1 MKSILALSLITLFFA
16 ACQRNEVSPSGPGT
30 PLNLSSSRF
39 GAESSEFAFEWFRN
53 VLVQEGGSANVVA
66 SPLSLH
72 IALGMAL
79 NGADGQTAEELLAAL
94 RLKGYSPEQYNQ
106 IYRELTQ
113 GLPAV
118 DPKVSL
124 AIANSLWYRD
134 GLAVEAPYVESLK
147 STFAAEVKPL
157 TNDAG
162 PVNAWVKNKTR
173 GKIEKMYDRISPDI
187 VLLLLNAVYFKG
199 DWTKQFDEKQTS
211 ERTWVYEDGRKKLHR
226 VQMMSQEQRFRNAFT
241 ENYAA
246 VELPYGNGD
255 YRMTLLLPSEGTQ
268 TTEFAKTFDAAA
280 WTTLQQRLAEG
291 KIRVNL
297 PRFEFA
303 YELKPNL
310 NQTLQA
316 MGIKTA
322 FTSGADFS
330 KIRGRRDLFISEV
343 KQKAY
348 IKTDEKGSEA
358 AAVTGI
364 GFELTSVGPQVPVI
378 DLNRAFLFFISEK
391 NSNTVLF
398 SGRVAE
404 P

>member
-1 MKSILALSLITLFFA
+1 
-16 ACQRNEVSPSGPGT
+16 
-30 PLNLSSSRF
+30 
-39 GAESSEFAFEWFRN
+39 
-53 VLVQEGGSANVVA
+53 
-66 SPLSLH
+66 
-72 IALGMAL
+72 
-79 NGADGQTAEELLAAL
+79 
-94 RLKGYSPEQYNQ
+94 
-106 IYRELTQ
+106 
-113 GLPAV
+113 
-118 DPKVSL
+118 
-124 AIANSLWYRD
+124 
-134 GLAVEAPYVESLK
+134 
-147 STFAAEVKPL
+147 
-157 TNDAG
+157 
-162 PVNAWVKNKTR
+162 
-173 GKIEKMYDRISPDI
+173 MYDRISPDI

-226 VQMMSQEQRFRNAFT
+226 VQMMSQENTFRNAFT
-241 ENYAA
+241 PDYSA

-255 YRMTLLLPSEGTQ
+255 YRMTLLLPREGTQ
-268 TTEFAKTFDAAA
+268 TTAFAKTFDAAA
-280 WTTLQQRLAEG
+280 WTALQQRLAEG

-303 YELKPNL
+303 YELKPDL
-310 NQTLQA
+310 NETLQA

-322 FTSGADFS
+322 FTDAADFS

-364 GFELTSVGPQVPVI
+364 GFELTSVGPGI
-378 DLNRAFLFFISEK
+378 DFNRAFLFFISEK

-398 SGRVAE
+398 AGRVAE

>member
-1 MKSILALSLITLFFA
+1 MKSILTLSLILLFFA
-16 ACQRNEVSPSGPGT
+16 ACQRNDVSPGPGT
-30 PLNLSSSRF
+30 PLNLSSARF
-39 GAESSEFAFEWFRN
+39 GAESSAFAFEWFRN
-53 VLVQEGGSANVVA
+53 VLTQEDLVTNVVA

-79 NGADGQTAEELLAAL
+79 NGANGQTAAEMLAAL

-113 GLPAV
+113 GLPNV

-134 GLAVEAPYVESLK
+134 GLAVEAPYVDALK
-147 STFAAEVKPL
+147 NTFSAEVNPL

-162 PVNAWVKNKTR
+162 PVNAWVKDKTR
-173 GKIEKMYDRISPDI
+173 GKIEKMYEQISADI

-199 DWTKQFDEKQTS
+199 DWAKQFDEKQTT
-211 ERTWVYEDGRKKLHR
+211 ERTWIYEDGRKILR
-226 VQMMSQEQRFRNAFT
+226 RFPMMSQENTFRNAFT
-241 ENYAA
+241 TDYAA

-255 YRMTLLLPSEGTQ
+255 YRMTLLLPREGTQ
-268 TTEFAKTFDAAA
+268 TAAFAKTFDATA
-280 WTTLQQRLAEG
+280 WNALQQRLTET

-297 PRFEFA
+297 PRFEFS

-310 NQTLQA
+310 NETLQA

-322 FTSGADFS
+322 FTDAADFS

-398 SGRVAE
+398 AGRVAE

>member
-1 MKSILALSLITLFFA
+1 MKSILTFSLILLMFA

-30 PLNLSSSRF
+30 PLNLSSARF

-53 VLVQEGGSANVVA
+53 LLVQEGGSSNVVA

-79 NGADGQTAEELLAAL
+79 NGADGQTAEEMLAAL
-94 RLKGYSPEQYNQ
+94 RLKGYSPEQYNR

-113 GLPAV
+113 GLPTV

-134 GLAVEAPYVESLK
+134 GLAVEAPYVDALK
-147 STFAAEVKPL
+147 TTFGAEVKPL

-162 PVNAWVKNKTR
+162 PVNAWVKDKTR

-226 VQMMSQEQRFRNAFT
+226 VQMMSQENTFRNAFT
-241 ENYAA
+241 PDYSA

-255 YRMTLLLPSEGTQ
+255 YRMTLLLPREGTQ
-268 TTEFAKTFDAAA
+268 TTAFAKTFDAAA
-280 WTTLQQRLAEG
+280 WTALQQRLAEG

-303 YELKPNL
+303 YELKPDL
-310 NQTLQA
+310 NETLQA

-322 FTSGADFS
+322 FTDAADFS

-364 GFELTSVGPQVPVI
+364 GFELTSVGPGI
-378 DLNRAFLFFISEK
+378 DFNRAFLFFISEK

-398 SGRVAE
+398 AGRVAE

>member
-1 MKSILALSLITLFFA
+1 MKSILALSLILLFFA
-16 ACQRNEVSPSGPGT
+16 ACQRNELSPGSGQ
-30 PLNLSSSRF
+30 PLNLSSARF

-53 VLVQEGGSANVVA
+53 LLAQEDRVVNVVA

-79 NGADGQTAEELLAAL
+79 NGADGTTAEEILAAL
-94 RLKGYSPEQYNQ
+94 RLKGYSPEQYNR

-113 GLPAV
+113 GLPNV

-134 GLAVEAPYVESLK
+134 GLAVEAPYVEALK
-147 STFAAEVKPL
+147 SNFTADVKSL

-162 PVNAWVKNKTR
+162 PVNAWVKEKTR
-173 GKIEKMYDRISPDI
+173 GKIEKMYDQISADI

-199 DWTKQFDEKQTS
+199 DWTKQFDEKQTT
-211 ERTWVYEDGRKKLHR
+211 ERTWIYEDGRKILR
-226 VQMMSQEQRFRNAFT
+226 RFPMMSQHAAFRNAFAPD
-241 ENYAA
+241 YSA

-255 YRMTLLLPSEGTQ
+255 YRMTLLLPREGVPTN
-268 TTEFAKTFDAAA
+268 ELAKTFDAAA
-280 WTTLQQRLAEG
+280 WTTLQQRLTES
-291 KIRVNL
+291 KIQVNL

-310 NQTLQA
+310 NQTLRA
-316 MGIKTA
+316 MGIQTA
-322 FTSGADFS
+322 FTDRADFS

-364 GFELTSVGPQVPVI
+364 GFEVTSIGPSI
-378 DLNRAFLFFISEK
+378 DFNRAFLFFISEK
-391 NSNTVLF
+391 NSNTVVF
-398 SGRVAE
+398 AGRVAE